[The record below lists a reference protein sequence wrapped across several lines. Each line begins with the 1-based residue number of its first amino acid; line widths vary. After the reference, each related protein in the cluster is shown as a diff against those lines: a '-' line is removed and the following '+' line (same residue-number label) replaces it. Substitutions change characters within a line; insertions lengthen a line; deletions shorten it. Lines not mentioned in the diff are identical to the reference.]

1 MMQKIHAY
9 LQPLGRV
16 AVAYSGGVDS
26 TLVLKA
32 ALDALGTENVIA
44 LLAVSPSLPQSE
56 KDEAITLAKHLN
68 ARLELL
74 PTAEV
79 NDPAYQTNAP
89 NRCYFCKDHVY
100 RALREFAE
108 HHTCAGWNER

>member
-1 MMQKIHAY
+1 MIAALHRH
-9 LQPLGRV
+9 LLPLGRV

-32 ALDALGTENVIA
+32 ALDALGSDNVVA

-56 KDEAITLAKHLN
+56 KEEAVSLAKSLG

-74 PTAEV
+74 
-79 NDPAYQTNAP
+79 AP
-89 NRCYFCKDHVY
+89 LTR
-100 RALREFAE
+100 
-108 HHTCAGWNER
+108 